1 MILYFLF
8 IAPALLL
15 AVIAQARV
23 KSAFHRWS
31 QVQSRTGLTGA
42 QVAQRV
48 LDHGGTQGVRIEAT
62 PGKLTDHYDPRGK
75 VLRLSEANYHGRSV
89 AAAAVAAHEAGHAIQ
104 HAREYG
110 PLVLRSLAVPAANFG
125 SGLSFPLLIIGAIM
139 SFPPLILAGVVLFSF
154 VVLFQLITLPV
165 EFDASRRAKL
175 VLADSGIIV
184 DEEEARGVSN
194 VLNAAALTY
203 VAAAAQ
209 AVLTLMYYVI
219 VFLGNRR

>member
-1 MILYFLF
+1 MFTYFLF

-15 AVIAQARV
+15 AVFAQAQV

-31 QVQSRTGLTGA
+31 QVASRSGWTGA

-48 LDHGGTQGVRIEAT
+48 LDHGGVQGVRIEAT
-62 PGKLTDHYDPRGK
+62 RGTLTDHYDPRGR

-104 HAREYG
+104 HDRQYA
-110 PLVLRSLAVPAANFG
+110 PLALRALAVPAANFG
-125 SGLSFPLLIIGAIM
+125 SGLSFPLLILGAILAQ
-139 SFPPLILAGVVLFSF
+139 PALILAGVVLFSC

-175 VLADSGIIV
+175 VLAESGMIV
-184 DEEEARGVSN
+184 DEDEARGVSK

-209 AVLTLMYYVI
+209 AILTLLYYVM
-219 VFLGNRR
+219 VFMGNRR